1 MTELTLRPY
10 GSADRAA
17 LGDVCVLTGDSGK
30 SAKGKFFDD
39 DLLPYIYAYPYLEY
53 APDLVRVADLNGRAV
68 GYILGVADV
77 TEFVTWW
84 REHWTP
90 IFAERFAGAAD
101 LSAIEERLI
110 GLGLNPERQLGDWR
124 GDHPGE
130 FHIDLLPEAQGQGL
144 GRALIDWFCRELAA
158 RGVRSIGIGVGAK
171 NTGAIAFYRRL
182 GFDTFRESVGEDG
195 TPIGYLMTIPT
206 THEETK

>member
-10 GSADRAA
+10 ESADRAA
-17 LGDVCVLTGDSGK
+17 LGEVCVLTGDSGK
-30 SAKGKFFDD
+30 GAKGKFFDD

-68 GYILGVADV
+68 GYILGVANV
-77 TEFVTWW
+77 PHFVAWW

-90 IFAERFAGAAD
+90 VFADRFGDATG
-101 LSAIEERLI
+101 LSATEERLV
-110 GLGLNPERQLGDWR
+110 GLGLHPERQLGDWR
-124 GDHPGE
+124 DDHPGE
-130 FHIDLLPEAQGQGL
+130 FHIDLLPVAQGQGA
-144 GRALIDWFCRELAA
+144 GRALIDWFRGELAA

-182 GFDTFRESVGEDG
+182 GFNTFRESVGEDG
-195 TPIGYLMTIPT
+195 APIGYLMTIPT
-206 THEETK
+206 TDEVSQ